1 MRTHLTALLVCAQIC
16 GCSDATDN
24 LGDDDGSTTPPACL
38 MGADAAFTTSEA
50 VTSNADVLFV
60 IDDSSS
66 MGEVQ
71 ARLRAAFG
79 AFVEEIYG
87 TGRVRVAVTTTD
99 VRNDP
104 PLEGDARV
112 TYSANYPYAALTTD
126 RNACAVAGVDTG
138 CFRGPDPATRILDTD
153 NLTAAQM
160 VAGFDANA
168 DVGTCGSGDEQG
180 LAAAVLAL
188 DNTGSAGCNTSFLRS
203 DADLVIVFVSD
214 EDDGAREPFDQIL
227 QELRMYAPLPAVRV
241 AVLGGF
247 VGGEPLRCRAGS
259 ATCGT
264 ACDTPPPPGSQ
275 MSCMGT
281 ADCPAEEVC
290 RNSVCE
296 SMAAEL
302 WDQGL
307 CWWCGTFATE
317 DCCEAIPASRYLAF
331 ARSLEAQTGLE
342 EVGCR
347 PQPDAPAACVVES
360 LCEADLAPAMRRIA
374 RSLVLERDETDVR
387 RSYPLPK
394 APANVAGVV
403 VRIDGTVVPASSYTI
418 TGATIVLDGAI
429 TPGQS
434 VEVFCLD

>member
-1 MRTHLTALLVCAQIC
+1 MRTHLFALLAGALLC
-16 GCSDATDN
+16 GCSDDTDN
-24 LGDDDGSTTPPACL
+24 LGDDDGNTTPPACL
-38 MGADAAFTTSEA
+38 MNADAAFTTSAA

-71 ARLRAAFG
+71 ARLREAFG
-79 AFVEEIYG
+79 AFVDEVYG

-99 VRNDP
+99 VNNDP
-104 PLEGDARV
+104 PLEGDASV
-112 TYSANYPYAALTTD
+112 TYSANYPHAALTTD
-126 RNACAVAGVDTG
+126 RNGCAVAGVDSG

-180 LAAAVLAL
+180 LSAALLAL
-188 DNTGSAGCNTSFLRS
+188 ENDGSGGCNTSFLRG
-203 DADLVIVFVSD
+203 DADLVLVFVSD
-214 EDDGAREPFDQIL
+214 EDDGTREPIDQVL
-227 QELRMYAPLPAVRV
+227 EGLRMHHPLPAVRV

-247 VGGEPLRCRAGS
+247 VDGEPLRCRAGS

-275 MSCMGT
+275 MSCMDT

-307 CWWCGTFATE
+307 CWWCGTFATA

-331 ARSLEAQTGLE
+331 AQSLEARTGLD

-347 PQPDAPAACVVES
+347 PQPDAPAACLAES

-374 RSLVLERDETDVR
+374 RSLVLDRDDSDVR

-394 APANVAGVV
+394 APTNVASVV
-403 VRIDGTVVPASSYTI
+403 VRIDGTVVAASAYTI
-418 TGATIVLDGAI
+418 TGATIVLDDAI

>member
-1 MRTHLTALLVCAQIC
+1 MRTHLLALFACALLC
-16 GCSDATDN
+16 GCSTDTDN
-24 LGDDDGSTTPPACL
+24 LGDDDGNTTPPACL
-38 MGADAAFTTSEA
+38 MNADAAFTTSAA

-71 ARLRAAFG
+71 ARLREAFG
-79 AFVEEIYG
+79 AFVDEVYG

-104 PLEGDARV
+104 PLMGDANV
-112 TYSANYPYAALTTD
+112 TYSANYPHAAVSTD
-126 RNACAVAGVDTG
+126 RIGCAVASVDTG

-168 DVGTCGSGDEQG
+168 NVGTCGSGDEQG
-180 LAAAVLAL
+180 LSAAILAL
-188 DNTGSAGCNTSFLRS
+188 ENNDSGGCNTSFLRD

-214 EDDGAREPFDQIL
+214 EDDATREPFDQVL
-227 QELRMYAPLPAVRV
+227 EDLRRYAPLTAVRV

-247 VGGEPLRCRAGS
+247 VDGEPLRCRAGS

-264 ACDTPPPPGSQ
+264 ACNTPPPPGSQ
-275 MSCMGT
+275 MSCMST
-281 ADCPAEEVC
+281 VDCPAEEIC

-296 SMAAEL
+296 SAALEL

-307 CWWCGTFATE
+307 CWWCGTFATD
-317 DCCEAIPASRYLAF
+317 DCCEALPASRYLAF
-331 ARSLEAQTGLE
+331 AQTFEARSGMGAVNCQ
-342 EVGCR
+342 

-360 LCEADLAPAMRRIA
+360 LCDADLAPAMRRIA
-374 RSLVLERDETDVR
+374 RSLVVERDDSDVR

-394 APANVAGVV
+394 APANVASVV
-403 VRIDGTVVPASSYTI
+403 VRIDGTVVAASMYTI
-418 TGATIVLDGAI
+418 TGATLVLDGAI